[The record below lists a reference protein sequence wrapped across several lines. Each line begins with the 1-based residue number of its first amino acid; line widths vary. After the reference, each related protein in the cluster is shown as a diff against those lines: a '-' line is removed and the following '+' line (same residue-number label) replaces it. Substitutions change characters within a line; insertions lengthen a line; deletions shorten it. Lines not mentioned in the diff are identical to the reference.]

1 MTVVNSLITS
11 GESDALEEHD
21 SASSAALLS
30 HSSSPPNTE
39 SIHPAG
45 AQATGGNMV
54 LTLNTVVVPGGGLQG
69 PVKPSY
75 NGNRTSQQ
83 PLSPTSS
90 SNQQQLQH
98 RPPYV
103 TRQRQ
108 GIRAVREED
117 TLGIGREVDSGI
129 RLDPMQFNLTTP
141 DLLPPSYS
149 STTYRP

>member
-1 MTVVNSLITS
+1 
-11 GESDALEEHD
+11 
-21 SASSAALLS
+21 
-30 HSSSPPNTE
+30 
-39 SIHPAG
+39 
-45 AQATGGNMV
+45 MV
-54 LTLNTVVVPGGGLQG
+54 LTLNAVVVPGGGLQG

-75 NGNRTSQQ
+75 NVNRTSQQ

-90 SNQQQLQH
+90 SNQQQQQLQLQPLQH